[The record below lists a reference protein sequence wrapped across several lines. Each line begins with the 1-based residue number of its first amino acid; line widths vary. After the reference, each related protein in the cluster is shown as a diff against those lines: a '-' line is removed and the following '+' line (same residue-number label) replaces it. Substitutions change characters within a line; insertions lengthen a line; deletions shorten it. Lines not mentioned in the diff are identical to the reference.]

1 MLLGPATGYA
11 GFVGDDLTGSEK
23 DEVAGRRSARGEHRL
38 PPALAVVTAALT
50 YALLPSDLLLA
61 PRFVIPALEVA
72 LLAFL
77 IATNPRRM
85 TRQTRWSRRASVT
98 QAAVVIITNMVAL
111 GMLVHA
117 LTEASTPGG
126 PLLVAAMQVWV
137 TNVIGF
143 ALLYWELDRGGPVAR
158 WAVPRSRMQAADWRF
173 SQDENHDAVTEV
185 AASASSTSGWMPTL
199 VDYLYISLT
208 NSSAF
213 SPTDTMPL
221 STRAKVL
228 MGIQATAALLT
239 SLLVIA
245 RAVGSLTG

>member
-1 MLLGPATGYA
+1 MI
-11 GFVGDDLTGSEK
+11 DDLTGPEK
-23 DEVAGRRSARGEHRL
+23 DEVASRRSSQGERRL
-38 PPALAVVTAALT
+38 PPAAAVVVAGLT

-61 PRFVIPALEVA
+61 PRFVIPVLEI
-72 LLAFL
+72 LLL
-77 IATNPRRM
+77 IALVVTNPRRM
-85 TRQTRWSRRASVT
+85 TRQTRWSRIASIA
-98 QAAVVIITNMVAL
+98 QATLVIATNLVAL
-111 GMLVHA
+111 GMLVAA
-117 LTEASTPGG
+117 LTKSSTPGG

-158 WAVPRSRMQAADWRF
+158 WSVPRSRMQPADWRF

-185 AASASSTSGWMPTL
+185 AATASSTSGWIPTF
-199 VDYLYISLT
+199 VDYLYLSTT

-221 STRAKVL
+221 SSRAKIL

>member
-1 MLLGPATGYA
+1 VAN
-11 GFVGDDLTGSEK
+11 DELTGAEK
-23 DEVAGRRSARGEHRL
+23 KEVAGRRSARGEHRL
-38 PPALAVVTAALT
+38 PPAIAVVVAGLT

-61 PRFVIPALEVA
+61 PRFVIPALEAILLVA
-72 LLAFL
+72 LV
-77 IATNPRRM
+77 ITNPRRM
-85 TRQTRWSRRASVT
+85 TRETRWSRIASIA
-98 QAAVVIITNMVAL
+98 QATLVIGTNMVAL
-111 GMLVHA
+111 GILVHA
-117 LTEASTPGG
+117 LTKPSTPGG

-158 WAVPRSRMQAADWRF
+158 WAVPRSRMQAAEWRF

-185 AASASSTSGWMPTL
+185 AASASATSGWMPTF
-199 VDYLYISLT
+199 VDYLYVSLT

-221 STRAKVL
+221 SSRAKVL
-228 MGIQATAALLT
+228 MGVQATAALLT